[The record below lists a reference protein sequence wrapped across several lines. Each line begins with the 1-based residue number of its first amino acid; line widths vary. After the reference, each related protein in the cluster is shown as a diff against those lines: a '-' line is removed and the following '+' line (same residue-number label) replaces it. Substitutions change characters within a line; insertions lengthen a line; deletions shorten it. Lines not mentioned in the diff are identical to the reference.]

1 MTLGLLMVPRSG
13 FESRCNPSGFLGA
26 GPATLVSRW
35 AVEVLGP
42 VLRSLEHFEKALWSL
57 MTCAVEFDDC
67 EVSGLPVLAKP
78 TPLFCSAAIRRSWN
92 LWLLLQRPPTFL
104 LTGVNHNTVNHM
116 GGGKKLI
123 KTCTGKN
130 QFFLHQIYV
139 WWHFSLA
146 TAISCVFSNQA
157 TNLLTIALLPRE
169 EANEDI
175 ALAEDLLK
183 TTKASAGLRVHES
196 LFVHIYV
203 KQ

>member
-104 LTGVNHNTVNHM
+104 LTGVNHNIVNHM
-116 GGGKKLI
+116 GGGKKADQNMHRKESILPAPDI
-123 KTCTGKN
+123 CVVAF
-130 QFFLHQIYV
+130 QPCYSHQ
-139 WWHFSLA
+139 L
-146 TAISCVFSNQA
+146 CVFESGN
-157 TNLLTIALLPRE
+157 
-169 EANEDI
+169 
-175 ALAEDLLK
+175 
-183 TTKASAGLRVHES
+183 ES
-196 LFVHIYV
+196 LNNCPFAKRGSQRRHRSGRGPLEDNQS
-203 KQ
+203 KCGPSRA